1 MRFSSNEKSKR
12 RFKKLK
18 LTFNGRFDLN
28 LQRLLEKSRITKRA
42 MQTMQAGT
50 AFLAQTD
57 YKDFA
62 PHDKSDYSSKDDKK
76 REIYSDR

>member
-1 MRFSSNEKSKR
+1 MKKVNAGLKSWS
-12 RFKKLK
+12 L
-18 LTFNGRFDLN
+18 LFNGRFDLN